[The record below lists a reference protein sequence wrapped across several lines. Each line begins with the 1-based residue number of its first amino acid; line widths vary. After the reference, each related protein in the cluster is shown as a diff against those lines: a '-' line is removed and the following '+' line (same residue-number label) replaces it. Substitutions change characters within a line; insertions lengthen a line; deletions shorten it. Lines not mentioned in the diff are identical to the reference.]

1 MDKFIN
7 NRWVM
12 KIIALLMAFM
22 LYMSVNIENTS
33 TQQRTSTTPPPFSGS
48 NDVETVTDVPVE
60 SFYDR
65 ENLVV
70 TGVPQSVAVTLE
82 GPTATVK
89 PAALQKDFE
98 VFADLSDLGIGT
110 HQVTLQYRNLS
121 ERLNVTIEP
130 AVASVTIHE
139 RISKDFPV
147 DVDFINRGQMEEGY
161 QTEQPIVKP
170 NIVKVTGSREL
181 IESIALVKARVDLKG
196 VNESIEQQSR
206 VTVYDREGNSLNVE
220 VEPPVVDV
228 NVPVTSPYKSVPL
241 RINRKGSLGENLS
254 ITKVEAVPNEVT
266 VYGPKSAI
274 DKLEFIDN
282 IDLDL
287 TEITESTTIEVDV
300 PVPDGVKR
308 VVPEKIK
315 VNVEVEKEEQKTFTN
330 VPIQHIGLS
339 EGLELEFIDPE
350 SGLMDLTVLGSP
362 SVLENVNSSDM
373 EMYVNVTDLNAGEH
387 EVPLEINGP
396 QNVSWDLPK
405 RNVKFRL
412 IEEETNE

>member
-12 KIIALLMAFM
+12 KIIALLLAFM
-22 LYMSVNIENTS
+22 LYMSVSIENSS
-33 TQQRTSTTPPPFSGS
+33 TQQTAPSPSPFSGS
-48 NDVETVTDVPVE
+48 TDVQTVTDVPVE
-60 SFYDR
+60 AFYDR

-70 TGVPQSVAVTLE
+70 SGVPQSVTVTLE
-82 GPTATVK
+82 GPTASVK
-89 PAALQKDFE
+89 PTALQKDFE
-98 VFADLSDLGIGT
+98 IIADLSGLGIGT
-110 HQVTLQYRNLS
+110 HQVTLESRNLS
-121 ERLNVTIEP
+121 DRLKVAIEP

-139 RISKDFPV
+139 RISEDFPV

-161 QTEQPIVKP
+161 QAEQPIVKP

-206 VTVYDREGNSLNVE
+206 VTVYDREGNTLNVE
-220 VEPPVVDV
+220 IDPPVVDV
-228 NVPVTSPYKSVPL
+228 NVPITSPYKSVPL
-241 RINRKGSLGENLS
+241 KINRKGSLKENLS

-282 IDLDL
+282 IELDL

-300 PVPDGVKR
+300 PLPEGVKR
-308 VVPEKIK
+308 VVPEKVKI
-315 VNVEVEKEEQKTFTN
+315 NVEVEKEEQKTFTN
-330 VPIQHIGLS
+330 VPIQFIGLS

-350 SGLMDLTVLGSP
+350 TGLMDLTVLGAP
-362 SVLENVNSSDM
+362 STLEGVNSNDM
-373 EMYVNVTDLNAGEH
+373 EMYINVTDLNPGEH

-412 IEEETNE
+412 IEETNE

>member
-12 KIIALLMAFM
+12 KIIALLLAFM
-22 LYMSVNIENTS
+22 LYMSVSIENS
-33 TQQRTSTTPPPFSGS
+33 ATQQTESKPSPFSGS
-48 NDVETVTDVPVE
+48 TDVQTVTDVPVE
-60 SFYDR
+60 TFYDR

-70 TGVPQSVAVTLE
+70 SGIPQSVTVTLE
-82 GPTATVK
+82 GPTASVK
-89 PAALQKDFE
+89 PTALQKDFE
-98 VFADLSDLGIGT
+98 IIADLSNLGIGT
-110 HQVTLQYRNLS
+110 HEVTLEPRNLS
-121 ERLNVTIEP
+121 DRLSVAIEP

-139 RISKDFPV
+139 RISEDFPV

-161 QTEQPIVKP
+161 QAEQPIVKP

-206 VTVYDREGNSLNVE
+206 VTVYDREGNTLNVE
-220 VEPPVVDV
+220 IDPPVVDV
-228 NVPVTSPYKSVPL
+228 NVPITSPFKSVPL
-241 RINRKGSLGENLS
+241 KINRKGSLKENLS

-282 IDLDL
+282 IELDL

-308 VVPEKIK
+308 VVPEKVKI
-315 VNVEVEKEEQKTFTN
+315 NVEVEKEEQKTFTN
-330 VPIQHIGLS
+330 VPIQQIGLS
-339 EGLELEFIDPE
+339 EGLEIEFIDPE
-350 SGLMDLTVLGSP
+350 TGLMDLTVLGAP
-362 SVLENVNSSDM
+362 STLEGVNSSDM
-373 EMYVNVTDLNAGEH
+373 EMYINVTDLNAGEH
-387 EVPLEINGP
+387 EAPLEINGP

-412 IEEETNE
+412 IEETNE

>member
-12 KIIALLMAFM
+12 KIIALMLAFM
-22 LYMSVNIENTS
+22 LYMSVSIENS
-33 TQQRTSTTPPPFSGS
+33 ATQQTDSKPSPFSGS
-48 NDVETVTDVPVE
+48 TDVQTVTDVPVE
-60 SFYDR
+60 TFYDR

-70 TGVPQSVAVTLE
+70 TGVPQSVTVTLE
-82 GPTATVK
+82 GPTASVK
-89 PAALQKDFE
+89 PTALQKDFE
-98 VFADLSDLGIGT
+98 IIADLSNLGIGT
-110 HQVTLQYRNLS
+110 HQVTLESRNLS
-121 ERLNVTIEP
+121 DKLSVAIEP

-139 RISKDFPV
+139 RISEDFPV

-161 QTEQPIVKP
+161 QAEQPIVKP

-206 VTVYDREGNSLNVE
+206 VTVYDREGNTLNVE
-220 VEPPVVDV
+220 IDPPVVDV
-228 NVPVTSPYKSVPL
+228 NVPITSPFKSVPL
-241 RINRKGSLGENLS
+241 KINRKGSLKEDLS
-254 ITKVEAVPNEVT
+254 ITKIEAEPNEVT

-282 IDLDL
+282 IELDL

-300 PVPDGVKR
+300 PLPDGVKR
-308 VVPEKIK
+308 VVPEKVKI
-315 VNVEVEKEEQKTFTN
+315 NVEVEKEEQKTFTN
-330 VPIQHIGLS
+330 VPIQQIGLS
-339 EGLELEFIDPE
+339 EGLEIEFIDPE
-350 SGLMDLTVLGSP
+350 TGLMDLTVLGSP
-362 SVLENVNSSDM
+362 STLEGVNSSDM
-373 EMYVNVTDLNAGEH
+373 EMYINVTDMNAGEH
-387 EVPLEINGP
+387 EAPLEINGP

-412 IEEETNE
+412 IEETNE

>member
-12 KIIALLMAFM
+12 KIIALLLAFM
-22 LYMSVNIENTS
+22 LYMSVSIENS
-33 TQQRTSTTPPPFSGS
+33 ATQQTESKPSPFSGS
-48 NDVETVTDVPVE
+48 TDVQTVTDVPVE
-60 SFYDR
+60 TFYDR

-70 TGVPQSVAVTLE
+70 SGVPQSVTVTLE
-82 GPTATVK
+82 GPTASVK
-89 PAALQKDFE
+89 TTALQKDFE
-98 VFADLSDLGIGT
+98 IVADLSNLGIGT
-110 HQVTLQYRNLS
+110 HQVTLEPRNLS
-121 ERLNVTIEP
+121 DRLDVTIEP
-130 AVASVTIHE
+130 SVASVTIHE
-139 RISKDFPV
+139 RISEDFPV

-161 QTEQPIVKP
+161 QAEQPIVKP

-206 VTVYDREGNSLNVE
+206 VTVYDREGNTLNVE
-220 VEPPVVDV
+220 IDPPVVDV
-228 NVPVTSPYKSVPL
+228 NVPITSPFKSVPL
-241 RINRKGSLGENLS
+241 KINRKGSLKEDLS

-282 IDLDL
+282 IELDL

-308 VVPEKIK
+308 VVPEKVKI
-315 VNVEVEKEEQKTFTN
+315 NVEVEKEEQKTFTN
-330 VPIQHIGLS
+330 VPIQQIGLS

-350 SGLMDLTVLGSP
+350 TGLMDLTVLGAP
-362 SVLENVNSSDM
+362 STLEGVNSSDM
-373 EMYVNVTDLNAGEH
+373 EMYINVTDLNAGEH
-387 EVPLEINGP
+387 EAPLEINGP

-412 IEEETNE
+412 IEETNE

>member
-12 KIIALLMAFM
+12 KIIALLLAFM
-22 LYMSVNIENTS
+22 LYMSVSIENS
-33 TQQRTSTTPPPFSGS
+33 ATQQTDSKPSPFSGS
-48 NDVETVTDVPVE
+48 TDVQTVTDVPVE
-60 SFYDR
+60 TLYDR

-70 TGVPQSVAVTLE
+70 SGVPQSVTVTLE
-82 GPTATVK
+82 GPTASVK
-89 PAALQKDFE
+89 PTALQKDFE
-98 VFADLSDLGIGT
+98 IIADLSNLGIGT
-110 HQVTLQYRNLS
+110 HQVTLESRNLS
-121 ERLNVTIEP
+121 ERLSVAIEP
-130 AVASVTIHE
+130 SVASVTIHE
-139 RISKDFPV
+139 RISEDFPV

-161 QTEQPIVKP
+161 QAEQPIVKP

-206 VTVYDREGNSLNVE
+206 VTVYDREGNTLNVE
-220 VEPPVVDV
+220 IDPPVVDV
-228 NVPVTSPYKSVPL
+228 NVPITSPFKSVPL
-241 RINRKGSLGENLS
+241 KINRKGSLKEDLS
-254 ITKVEAVPNEVT
+254 ITKIEAEPNEVT

-282 IDLDL
+282 IELDL

-308 VVPEKIK
+308 VVPEKVKI
-315 VNVEVEKEEQKTFTN
+315 NVEVEKEEQKTFTN
-330 VPIQHIGLS
+330 VPIQQIGLS

-350 SGLMDLTVLGSP
+350 SGLMDLTVLGAP
-362 SVLENVNSSDM
+362 STLEGVNSSDM
-373 EMYVNVTDLNAGEH
+373 EMYINVTDLNAGEH
-387 EVPLEINGP
+387 EAPLEINGP

-412 IEEETNE
+412 IEETNE

>member
-12 KIIALLMAFM
+12 KIIALLLAFM
-22 LYMSVNIENTS
+22 LYMSVSIENS
-33 TQQRTSTTPPPFSGS
+33 VTQQTESKPSPFSGS
-48 NDVETVTDVPVE
+48 TDVQTVTDVPVE

-70 TGVPQSVAVTLE
+70 SGVPQSVTVTLE
-82 GPTATVK
+82 GPTASVK
-89 PAALQKDFE
+89 PTALQKDFE
-98 VFADLSDLGIGT
+98 IIADLSNLGIGT
-110 HQVTLQYRNLS
+110 HQVTLESRNLS
-121 ERLNVTIEP
+121 DRLSVAIEP

-139 RISKDFPV
+139 RISEDFPV

-161 QTEQPIVKP
+161 QAEQPIVKP

-206 VTVYDREGNSLNVE
+206 VTVYDREGNTLNVE
-220 VEPPVVDV
+220 IDPPVVDV
-228 NVPVTSPYKSVPL
+228 NVPITSPFKSVPL
-241 RINRKGSLGENLS
+241 KINRKGSLKEDLS
-254 ITKVEAVPNEVT
+254 ITKIEAEPNEVT

-282 IDLDL
+282 IELDL

-308 VVPEKIK
+308 VVPEKVKI
-315 VNVEVEKEEQKTFTN
+315 NVEVEKEEQKTFTN
-330 VPIQHIGLS
+330 VPIQQIGLS

-350 SGLMDLTVLGSP
+350 TGLMDLTVLGAP
-362 SVLENVNSSDM
+362 STLEGVNSSDM
-373 EMYVNVTDLNAGEH
+373 EMYINVTDLNAGEH
-387 EVPLEINGP
+387 EAPLEINGP

-412 IEEETNE
+412 IEETNE

>member
-12 KIIALLMAFM
+12 KIIALLLAFM
-22 LYMSVNIENTS
+22 LYMSVSIENS
-33 TQQRTSTTPPPFSGS
+33 VTQQTESKPSPFSGS
-48 NDVETVTDVPVE
+48 TDVQTVTDVPVE
-60 SFYDR
+60 SLYDR

-70 TGVPQSVAVTLE
+70 SGVPQSVTVTLE
-82 GPTATVK
+82 GPTASVK
-89 PAALQKDFE
+89 PTALQKDFE
-98 VFADLSDLGIGT
+98 IIADLSNLGIGT
-110 HQVTLQYRNLS
+110 HQVTLESRNLS
-121 ERLNVTIEP
+121 ERLSVAIEP
-130 AVASVTIHE
+130 SVASVTIHE
-139 RISKDFPV
+139 RISEDFPV

-161 QTEQPIVKP
+161 QAEQPIVKP

-206 VTVYDREGNSLNVE
+206 VTVYDREGNTLNVE
-220 VEPPVVDV
+220 IDPPVVDV
-228 NVPVTSPYKSVPL
+228 NVPITSPFKSVPL
-241 RINRKGSLGENLS
+241 KINRKGSLKEDLS
-254 ITKVEAVPNEVT
+254 ITKIEAEPNEVT

-282 IDLDL
+282 IELDL

-308 VVPEKIK
+308 VVPEKVKI
-315 VNVEVEKEEQKTFTN
+315 NVEVEKEEQKTFTN
-330 VPIQHIGLS
+330 VPIQQIGLS

-350 SGLMDLTVLGSP
+350 NGLMDLTVLGAP
-362 SVLENVNSSDM
+362 STLEGVNSSDM
-373 EMYVNVTDLNAGEH
+373 EMYINVTDLNAGEH
-387 EVPLEINGP
+387 EAPLEINGP

-412 IEEETNE
+412 IEETNE

>member
-12 KIIALLMAFM
+12 KMIALLLAFM
-22 LYMSVNIENTS
+22 LYMSVSIENSS
-33 TQQRTSTTPPPFSGS
+33 TQQTAPSPSPFSGS
-48 NDVETVTDVPVE
+48 TDVQTVTDVPVE
-60 SFYDR
+60 AFYDR

-70 TGVPQSVAVTLE
+70 SGVPQSVTVTLE
-82 GPTATVK
+82 GPTASVK
-89 PAALQKDFE
+89 PTALQKDFE
-98 VFADLSDLGIGT
+98 IIADLSGLGIGT
-110 HQVTLQYRNLS
+110 HQVKLESRNLS
-121 ERLNVTIEP
+121 DRLKVAIEP

-139 RISKDFPV
+139 RISEDFPV

-161 QTEQPIVKP
+161 QAEQPIVKP

-206 VTVYDREGNSLNVE
+206 VTVYDREGNTLNVE
-220 VEPPVVDV
+220 IDPPVVDV
-228 NVPVTSPYKSVPL
+228 NVPITSPYKSVPL
-241 RINRKGSLGENLS
+241 KINRKGSLKENLS

-274 DKLEFIDN
+274 DKLEFIDS
-282 IDLDL
+282 IELDL
-287 TEITESTTIEVDV
+287 TEITESTTIEVNV
-300 PVPDGVKR
+300 PLPEGVKR
-308 VVPEKIK
+308 VVPDKVKI
-315 VNVEVEKEEQKTFTN
+315 NVEVEKEEQKTFTN
-330 VPIQHIGLS
+330 VPIQLIGLS

-350 SGLMDLTVLGSP
+350 TGLMDLTVLGAP
-362 SVLENVNSSDM
+362 STLEGVNSTDM
-373 EMYVNVTDLNAGEH
+373 EMYINVTDLNPGEH

-412 IEEETNE
+412 IEETNE